1 MFFLCSQNP
10 KTRYYGIKVLK
21 LVEQFDQA
29 VYNVT
34 DSATDTSSGTKQHSR
49 SSSKFAADVGTR
61 LIHILEDLDFVEL
74 IQPYRKELSVPERTR
89 LTKLKNKKNILIR
102 LAESDYGIDS
112 AIWLRLYPKVLEIFF
127 DRCPMPVAMCRNL
140 VCVCLVQMHE
150 FVLEFSDSYK
160 SYTSSLFS
168 KSATNVPPEVL
179 VNQWKLYL
187 IFACSTLTATNDQKI
202 SFPNQPTH
210 GRKSLCRCLFNI
222 KNYQCKIGI

>member
-112 AIWLRLYPKVLEIFF
+112 AIWLRLYPKVLEIFLT
-127 DRCPMPVAMCRNL
+127 D
-140 VCVCLVQMHE
+140 
-150 FVLEFSDSYK
+150 VLC
-160 SYTSSLFS
+160 
-168 KSATNVPPEVL
+168 
-179 VNQWKLYL
+179 Q
-187 IFACSTLTATNDQKI
+187 
-202 SFPNQPTH
+202 
-210 GRKSLCRCLFNI
+210 
-222 KNYQCKIGI
+222 

>member
-1 MFFLCSQNP
+1 M
-10 KTRYYGIKVLK
+10 
-21 LVEQFDQA
+21 VEQFDQA

-89 LTKLKNKKNILIR
+89 LTKLKIKEHFDPISRVRLRYRLCNLATLI
-102 LAESDYGIDS
+102 SKS
-112 AIWLRLYPKVLEIFF
+112 ARDIF

-168 KSATNVPPEVL
+168 KSA
-179 VNQWKLYL
+179 KR
-187 IFACSTLTATNDQKI
+187 AS
-202 SFPNQPTH
+202 
-210 GRKSLCRCLFNI
+210 
-222 KNYQCKIGI
+222 

>member
-1 MFFLCSQNP
+1 MENNNHCHRRYRRKRIVFPLLSKS

-89 LTKLKNKKNILIR
+89 LTKLKNKR
-102 LAESDYGIDS
+102 T
-112 AIWLRLYPKVLEIFF
+112 F
-127 DRCPMPVAMCRNL
+127 
-140 VCVCLVQMHE
+140 
-150 FVLEFSDSYK
+150 
-160 SYTSSLFS
+160 
-168 KSATNVPPEVL
+168 
-179 VNQWKLYL
+179 
-187 IFACSTLTATNDQKI
+187 
-202 SFPNQPTH
+202 
-210 GRKSLCRCLFNI
+210 
-222 KNYQCKIGI
+222 